1 MKITKFVLTEGVN
14 VLDVGEHSEPMFVGI
29 SLEKEKVIHEL
40 NSNVS
45 DVADESNLTEE
56 QRKIR
61 ANMRMLTKSMIQLM
75 NPAVKGF
82 EETVIKERP
91 ALWFKSDNGNEKTDK
106 RKFVVKTDEGEKGND
121 GLTDSDILRY
131 IGSVQKNDLERT
143 VLHVFE
149 IVANQ

>member
-14 VLDVGEHSEPMFVGI
+14 VLDVGECAEPMFVGI

-45 DVADESNLTEE
+45 DTADESNLTEE

-61 ANMRMLTKSMIQLM
+61 ANMRMLM
-75 NPAVKGF
+75 PVVRGF
-82 EETVIKERP
+82 EETVVKERP

-106 RKFVVKTDEGEKGND
+106 RKFVVKTDDGEKEDD

-131 IGSVQKNDLERT
+131 IGSVQKNDSERT

>member
-1 MKITKFVLTEGVN
+1 MSMKITKFVLTEGVN
-14 VLDVGEHSEPMFVGI
+14 VLDVGEHAEPMFVGI

-61 ANMRMLTKSMIQLM
+61 ANMRMMSQSTATVDRS
-75 NPAVKGF
+75 F
-82 EETVIKERP
+82 EETVLKERP
-91 ALWFKSDNGNEKTDK
+91 ALWFKSDNGDEKTDK
-106 RKFVVKTDEGEKGND
+106 RKFVVKTDEGEKEDD
-121 GLTDSDILRY
+121 GLTDSETIRY
-131 IGSVQKNDLERT
+131 IGSAQKNDAERT

>member
-14 VLDVGEHSEPMFVGI
+14 VLDVGEYAELMFVGI
-29 SLEKEKVIHEL
+29 SLEKEKVIHEM
-40 NSNVS
+40 NSIVS

-61 ANMRMLTKSMIQLM
+61 ANMRMMTQLM
-75 NPAVKGF
+75 FPDVRGF
-82 EETVIKERP
+82 EETVVKERP

-106 RKFVVKTDEGEKGND
+106 RKFVVKTDDGEKEDD

-131 IGSVQKNDLERT
+131 IGSVQKNDSERT

>member
-14 VLDVGEHSEPMFVGI
+14 VLDVGEYAEPMFVGI
-29 SLEKEKVIHEL
+29 SLEKEKVIHEM

-61 ANMRMLTKSMIQLM
+61 ANMRMLM
-75 NPAVKGF
+75 PVVKGF
-82 EETVIKERP
+82 EETVVKEMP
-91 ALWFKSDNGNEKTDK
+91 ALWFKSDVESEVTKK
-106 RKFVVKTDEGEKGND
+106 RKFVVKTDNGEKEVD
-121 GLTDSDILRY
+121 GLTESDVLRY
-131 IGSVQKNDLERT
+131 IGSVQKNDSERT